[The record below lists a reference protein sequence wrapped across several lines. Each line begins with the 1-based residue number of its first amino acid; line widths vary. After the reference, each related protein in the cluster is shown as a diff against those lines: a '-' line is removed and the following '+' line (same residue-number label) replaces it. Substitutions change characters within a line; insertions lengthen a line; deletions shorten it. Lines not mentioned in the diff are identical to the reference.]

1 MTFKRLLLPMFV
13 LGMIL
18 TMGNMAFAQ
27 VVTCS
32 LTYAGGIPV
41 VNAAPNVPE
50 PAPGPY
56 APLGATARSGGSE
69 HTAPIGA
76 GPTPPYTALQTMA
89 GGGKVRITC
98 VNADPNGVG
107 PAPVSP
113 GVVVLTFSTPVPITN
128 TQNHPT
134 TAAGVRLVNGTGAFF
149 TPGPGT
155 GACALVGPQG
165 CNVGINAVNNNG
177 GQITIGLG
185 TTAAGSNTCT
195 GMGCTNP
202 TTGIT
207 FPTASSSSFDID
219 GVLVST
225 NGRTTGVSVT
235 LSSSGGIS
243 VGTGSLE
250 VITAVLPVLVD
261 PVVATG
267 SLPTAVTSLPN
278 AGPTVIAGGPAV
290 LNSAGGVV
298 KSNFTMR
305 IQENYAD
312 AFREASQYN
321 RPNGPLGVTD
331 GVFPNSPASDTQ
343 LSIILSN
350 IPNGFTIANCS
361 AVMTDTAGTATAGS
375 PTISAT
381 NITAASPILTVNFNA
396 LLDLTAVDVLWVV
409 CTNVAAGTAVTPL
422 PSTPITAQVTMSP
435 TGLAVSAGPGNPALT
450 GLTTGQIPRY
460 QQALVPS
467 TPVTLVL
474 FPPSNTVLLLTF
486 GFVGPGY
493 NTGIA
498 VANTTLDPFTPA
510 GGGAVPSEGTVSFLL
525 VKNDGTSRTYTTTTG
540 SPGSGLTGAG
550 IVKSGS
556 TYVVNLSEILTA
568 ANYGTSFTG
577 YVFVTAN
584 FTFAHGAATIYTT
597 STGAA
602 ALSSPV
608 LVLVPVS
615 TAAPRATPESSG
627 Q

>member
-1 MTFKRLLLPMFV
+1 
-13 LGMIL
+13 MIL

-32 LTYAGGIPV
+32 LTFAGGIPA
-41 VNAAPNVPE
+41 VNAAPNVSE
-50 PAPGPY
+50 PAPGPF
-56 APLGATARSGGSE
+56 APLGASARSGGTE

-76 GPTPPYTALQTMA
+76 GPTSQPPMA

-128 TQNHPT
+128 TQTHPT
-134 TAAGVRLVNGTGAFF
+134 TAAGIRIVNGTGAFF
-149 TPGPGT
+149 APGPGT
-155 GACALVGPQG
+155 GTVVGA
-165 CNVGINAVNNNG
+165 NVGINAVNNNG

-185 TTAAGSNTCT
+185 TTAGGGNTCT

-202 TTGIT
+202 TTGVT
-207 FPTASSSSFDID
+207 FPAGSSSSFDLD

-225 NGRTTGVSVT
+225 NGRTGGVSAT

-243 VGTGSLE
+243 IGTGSLE
-250 VITAVLPVLVD
+250 VITAVLASITD
-261 PVVATG
+261 PTVATG
-267 SLPTAVTSLPN
+267 SLPAAVTGLPN

-298 KSNFTMR
+298 KSNFTLR

-312 AFREASQYN
+312 AFKEASQYN

-361 AVMTDTAGTATAGS
+361 AVLTDTAGAATAGA

-396 LLDLTAVDVLWVV
+396 LIDQTAVDVLWVV
-409 CTNVAAGTAVTPL
+409 CTNIAAGSAVTPL

-474 FPPSNTVLLLTF
+474 FPPSNTVLLVNF
-486 GFVGPGY
+486 AFVGPGY

-498 VANTTLDPFTPA
+498 VANTTVDPFTPA
-510 GGGAVPSEGTVSFLL
+510 GGGAAPSEGTVSFLL

-556 TYVVNLSEILTA
+556 TYVVNLSELLAA

-597 STGAA
+597 SNGAA

-608 LVLVPVS
+608 VVLVPVS
-615 TAAPRATPESSG
+615 TAAPRGTPESAG